1 MGGVVVLP
9 LRVSRKLSTS
19 VGRYREATFGQ
30 SS

>member
-9 LRVSRKLSTS
+9 LRVSRDHSTS
-19 VGRYREATFGQ
+19 VDCDREATFGQ